1 MKTFKGTVTSD
12 FKVVIPD
19 QIVAKFRADAQ
30 SEGSTAFLRKA
41 HEMHPVND
49 DAFIEMVL
57 KNGLRSFLM
66 HNTKELFLFSGMGA
80 TVSPARVELAAV
92 VPDHDAP
99 ANINVLVVGE
109 QKEAA

>member
-19 QIVAKFRADAQ
+19 QIVAKFRTDAQ
-30 SEGSTAFLRKA
+30 SEGSTAFLKKA
-41 HEMHPVND
+41 NEMHPVND

-80 TVSPARVELAAV
+80 TVSPARVEVAAV
-92 VPDHDAP
+92 VHEHDAP
-99 ANINVLVVGE
+99 VNINVVVVGE
-109 QKEAA
+109 KEAA